1 MRHWIVSCLALALVS
16 GCGGSGNESAPTP
29 PPARPNAVVF
39 ISPPPTSLAVKAA
52 ATLAAAATYP
62 SGTVGGNVAVT
73 WSVTC
78 DSAGA
83 CGSFGANDD
92 AGAVTYTAP
101 SSIPSGKTVR
111 VTATS
116 AADPSLSVSSTINIV
131 APIPISVRFAP
142 TPPAS
147 LQVGGAFALSA
158 TVDNDVSA
166 NPQVTWAAACGAS
179 ACGSFQP
186 AVTASGSATTYT
198 APAAIPSGGSVT
210 ITATSV
216 TDKTKSA
223 SVNIVV
229 TAAGPNLANGTYVF
243 QIAGPPGNQA
253 NFITGVLVASN
264 GRITAGEQDSI
275 AFTTDPNGNP
285 YGNPIFQSITGGSY
299 ATAAD
304 GNLQLSIVLGANAV
318 ETLVGTLGAGN
329 HGFVAGLNGA
339 SVSGSLE
346 LQSSAAAPFG
356 GYAISLFGGDGSE
369 APTWLAGVVNI
380 DGAGSISGAGSI
392 LNVVDG
398 GGQQT
403 GSYTL
408 GAGAVSAP
416 DGRGRIQI
424 QLQPNGSTLQPLT
437 LVGYI
442 VDATHIRLI
451 ESGDPGNAA
460 NYQGVLGGLALG
472 QGAATGQFSTAAVA
486 GSRWV
491 FGAQGNDSQPSLQI
505 AGMLTLNANG
515 SVTGLLNWNDLT
527 GKSAQLPQAFT
538 GSYSVD
544 PAGRVTLTRLT
555 DGSSF
560 SYSMHLY
567 LAAGNALLISND
579 TDDSFDGQAFQQQS
593 APFTAASFSG
603 TYGLNLTRFSP
614 NVGASSQ
621 QVPAV
626 GTITALAGS
635 DGDGVS
641 GFADAA
647 DGGADFAVGGSATAQ
662 PSGIFAAA
670 LTGLDPGALATPAS
684 FTLYVVDGT
693 RALLIETDPLALT
706 LGNLQNAL

>member
-1 MRHWIVSCLALALVS
+1 
-16 GCGGSGNESAPTP
+16 
-29 PPARPNAVVF
+29 
-39 ISPPPTSLAVKAA
+39 
-52 ATLAAAATYP
+52 
-62 SGTVGGNVAVT
+62 
-73 WSVTC
+73 
-78 DSAGA
+78 
-83 CGSFGANDD
+83 
-92 AGAVTYTAP
+92 
-101 SSIPSGKTVR
+101 
-111 VTATS
+111 
-116 AADPSLSVSSTINIV
+116 
-131 APIPISVRFAP
+131 
-142 TPPAS
+142 
-147 LQVGGAFALSA
+147 
-158 TVDNDVSA
+158 
-166 NPQVTWAAACGAS
+166 
-179 ACGSFQP
+179 
-186 AVTASGSATTYT
+186 
-198 APAAIPSGGSVT
+198 VT

-392 LNVVDG
+392 LDVVDG